1 MKGNSTKRISQHNN
15 MKKNFFRAV
24 ALSALL
30 AMGVNG
36 AQAQSRTYDCPP
48 LNPEYQALAEQ
59 VVSLNMEDPDKA
71 NKVYMSLSKKIKKSK
86 EDLVAVGTYFL
97 EHDNYPAASMC
108 AKDVYTLDPTY
119 VPGLMFYGEVYMK
132 AQRWGEA
139 GGRFDEVLAIDPTN
153 IAAMKRNAFVYKNVN
168 PHAAIDYLNKIKEA
182 DPSFTDADKEKGDIY
197 YKLSDYAKAIECY
210 NSYYAATPKEEGK
223 IDIAACENYLQ
234 SLFSMSVKDETYL
247 DKIIA
252 ITQEIQPLAP
262 KDIII
267 PRMAFFAKYNKVET
281 SMDYDGA
288 LKAADD
294 AAAYIRDKQ
303 FADSVYMYLDYDF
316 AAKLAKEQG
325 NLADA
330 INYYE
335 LAVNDLEAK
344 AADLDDEKK
353 KAENATKRGSYYY
366 EISNLYVRNKQAAK
380 GIEVFNKYL
389 ELLGDKADL
398 SDKYQLG
405 YKYAAAYQ
413 QKDNTPEQKK
423 EYHDKAI
430 STFKAITEAQSE
442 NRMPILMSYRMLANL
457 SITDANKPSAT
468 ACEYYTKLMNESEG
482 EDVKEKAKNLRF
494 EACRYLFFYYVSI
507 DTPSKAEATK
517 YATIA
522 KEINPDNDFVKAA
535 FEHLKTM

>member
-1 MKGNSTKRISQHNN
+1 
-15 MKKNFFRAV
+15 MKKNFFRVA

-30 AMGVNG
+30 ALGVNG
-36 AQAQSRTYDCPP
+36 LQAQSRSYDCPP
-48 LNPEYQALAEQ
+48 LNPEFEKEAEM
-59 VVSLNMEDPDKA
+59 VVSLNMEDPDQA
-71 NKVYMSLSKKIKKSK
+71 NKVYMKLSRKIKKSK

-108 AKDVYTLDPTY
+108 AKDVYALAPDY
-119 VPGLMFYGEVYMK
+119 VPGLMFSGEVFMK

-182 DPSFTDADKEKGDIY
+182 DPSYTEADKEKGDIY
-197 YKLSDYAKAIECY
+197 YKLDDYAKAIECY
-210 NSYYAATPKEEGK
+210 NSYYTATPKEAGV

-234 SLFSMSVKDETYL
+234 SLFSMSAKDETNF

-252 ITQEIQPLAP
+252 IADEIKPLAE

-267 PRMAFFAKYNKVET
+267 PRMEFFAKFNKLET

-288 LKAADD
+288 LKAAND

-303 FADSVYMYLDYDF
+303 FADSVYMYMDYDF

-325 NLADA
+325 DLAAA

-335 LAVNDLEAK
+335 LAVKDLENK
-344 AADLDDEKK
+344 AVGLEDAKK
-353 KAENATKRGSYYY
+353 KAENENKRGSYFY
-366 EISNLYVRNKQAAK
+366 EISNLYVRNKQAIK
-380 GIEVFNKYL
+380 GIEVFEKYL
-389 ELLGDKADL
+389 ALLGDKADN

-405 YKYAAAYQ
+405 FKYAAAYQ

-423 EYHDKAI
+423 LYHDKAVEI
-430 STFKAITEAQSE
+430 FKQIITAEGE
-442 NRMPILMSYRMLANL
+442 NRMPMLMSYRMLANL
-457 SITDANKPSAT
+457 SITDANKPCDEARG
-468 ACEYYTKLMNESEG
+468 YYTKLLAESEG
-482 EDVKEKAKNLRF
+482 DDVKEKAKNLRY
-494 EACRYLFFYYVSI
+494 EACRYLFFYYVAI
-507 DTPSKAEATK
+507 DTPNKAEATK

-522 KEINPDNDFVKAA
+522 KNINPEDSFVKDA

>member
-1 MKGNSTKRISQHNN
+1 

-36 AQAQSRTYDCPP
+36 AQAQLRTYDCPP

-119 VPGLMFYGEVYMK
+119 VPGLMFSGEVFMK

-139 GGRFDEVLAIDPTN
+139 GGRFDEVLAIDPAN

-197 YKLSDYAKAIECY
+197 YKLSDYAKAIESY

-288 LKAADD
+288 IKAADE

-316 AAKLAKEQG
+316 AGKLAKEQG

-335 LAVNDLEAK
+335 LAVKDLEAK

-353 KAENATKRGSYYY
+353 KTENATKRGSYYY

-389 ELLGDKADL
+389 ELLGGKADL

-430 STFKAITEAQSE
+430 ATFKAITEAQSE

-457 SITDANKPSAT
+457 SITDANKPNAA
-468 ACEYYTKLMNESEG
+468 ACEYYTKLMNESVG

-507 DTPSKAEATK
+507 DTPNKAEATK